1 MLNKIIM
8 KKEFLFTSVIL
19 LLLVL
24 FIGCKKDD
32 NFHTLETEVS
42 ISENVSYGSFISA
55 IGSTN
60 KLILQI
66 EIPDKSG
73 FRNNQTSVT
82 SPNASMSQV
91 FQIDTSR
98 IVAVKNNNNET
109 YFSMRLVSKKDSS
122 NNCFYNLYVK
132 KDSNN
137 QITQT
142 IVKYLPMA
150 KTIKSNYKNFE
161 AKCFVLHNSMNNG
174 VSSGATITNNSVH
187 SLQATTSGCVEV
199 AFDVPCDYGYVH
211 HTDGPSPWCDA
222 NGSTRYLFLDCN
234 GSGGTSGTGTG
245 TTGGGIP
252 GGTGSGGNVI
262 ITPGSS
268 NTIISCEVPETDQFI
283 NQLYSN
289 NIGWASQNVN
299 TFNQVCGSLC
309 GDASQTNIDNIQQ
322 TIDYLVH
329 YPNGNIPENSIF
341 FEAADPSAKVDINK
355 IMKCFDNIPNVGAT
369 FSVKLCVDV
378 PNNSN
383 PDELWNFSKRAGHTF
398 ITMTKTN
405 GSQSI
410 TQSFGFYPNTGVKA
424 ADFGGTNSAIKNDGL
439 PPLGRSEYNASL
451 TMPNLTATQFQTLI
465 NTSKSRSAFQY
476 DLDDNNCAHFGVDVL
491 NSIRGTSQINSV
503 GKTANVYVPP
513 ASFIPVQFTQSPSG
527 LYQKLVALKN
537 AGGVDAPNIEIGILN
552 YGQIS
557 KGECN

>member
-8 KKEFLFTSVIL
+8 KKAFLFTSAIL

-24 FIGCKKDD
+24 FIGCKKVD
-32 NFHTLETEVS
+32 NFHTIKTEVS

-60 KLILQI
+60 KLLLQI

-73 FRNNQTSVT
+73 FRNNQIYVT
-82 SPNASMSQV
+82 GPNARMSQV
-91 FQIDTSR
+91 FQIDTSK

-137 QITQT
+137 NITQT
-142 IVKYLPMA
+142 IVKYLPLP

-161 AKCFVLHNSMNNG
+161 AKCFILQNSMNNG
-174 VSSGATITNNSVH
+174 VSSSATIATNFAPSV
-187 SLQATTSGCVEV
+187 QTIANGCVEV
-199 AFDVPCDYGYVH
+199 AFDIPCDNGYVH
-211 HTDGPSPWCDA
+211 HTDGPGSWCDA
-222 NGSTRYLFLDCN
+222 NGSKSYSFMDCN

-245 TTGGGIP
+245 TTGGGTP

-262 ITPGSS
+262 ITPGGS

-289 NIGWASQNVN
+289 NISWASQNVN

-309 GDASQTNIDNIQQ
+309 GDASQTNMDNVQQ
-322 TIDYLVH
+322 IIDYLVH
-329 YPNGNIPENSIF
+329 YPNGNIPENSVF
-341 FEAADPSAKVDINK
+341 FEEANPSAKVDINK

-383 PDELWNFSKRAGHTF
+383 PEELWNLSKNAGHTF

-410 TQSFGFYPNTGVKA
+410 TQSFGFYPNSRVKA
-424 ADFGGTNSAIKNDGL
+424 LDISGTNSVILNDGK
-439 PPLGRSEYNASL
+439 PDQRSEYNASI
-451 TMPNLTATQFQTLI
+451 TMPNLTAAQFQTLI

-503 GKTANVYVPP
+503 NKTAKVYFPP

-527 LYQKLVALKN
+527 LYQKLVTLKN
-537 AGGVDAPNIEIGILN
+537 AGGTDATNIEIGILSPA
-552 YGQIS
+552 QVS